1 MAEKIANQSL
11 ILNKKLKNY
20 IVQYKKFAIMYI
32 YNKPADSVYKVY
44 IDNDDVEKI
53 SKYKWYINKPQN
65 ARTLYVASDK
75 VGKLHRFILNVTD
88 KTILIDHINR
98 NGLNNKKNNLRKVNN
113 SINKK
118 NMKVRVN
125 NKFGVNGISFDK
137 SKNVFRV
144 IYTDLNYKRHDKNFN
159 INKYGSFELALEA
172 AKIFRKK
179 KEKENGYK

>member
-1 MAEKIANQSL
+1 
-11 ILNKKLKNY
+11 
-20 IVQYKKFAIMYI
+20 MYI

-125 NKFGVNGISFDK
+125 NKFGTYIC
-137 SKNVFRV
+137 KNCGLV
-144 IYTDLNYKRHDKNFN
+144 IDRDNNAAINLLNT
-159 INKYGSFELALEA
+159 NKYKLA
-172 AKIFRKK
+172 
-179 KEKENGYK
+179 Y